1 MVASC
6 SDGPGAIIDAAI
18 VDGRAPDASS
28 GVDAVEADAAAIDA
42 PAAVDAA
49 TLDASVPDAATAID
63 AVESDAAALD
73 APVAVD
79 AAALDA
85 SPPDAAA
92 VVDAGAVV
100 DDAMVVGGPVS
111 TWTAASGLLPDALCV
126 PWTVGD
132 TSTPEQPLLSAGQL
146 TLGNDVD
153 SETLYYIHPEAVLA
167 MPAVLVIEA
176 RVRFVSGGSQTPSR
190 SGASI
195 SFSVG
200 ATDRKNALFIDDGV
214 VFLLSAENTRGPSAA
229 VATTDQVH
237 TYRIEVT
244 LATSAIQVFRDG
256 APILTGAAFVS
267 TYDVPTA
274 IYFGESSVVA
284 HGTSSWESVTHN
296 ALAPSPCP

>member
-1 MVASC
+1 M
-6 SDGPGAIIDAAI
+6 SDS
-18 VDGRAPDASS
+18 RKRL
-28 GVDAVEADAAAIDA
+28 
-42 PAAVDAA
+42 AA
-49 TLDASVPDAATAID
+49 TS
-63 AVESDAAALD
+63 
-73 APVAVD
+73 
-79 AAALDA
+79 
-85 SPPDAAA
+85 
-92 VVDAGAVV
+92 
-100 DDAMVVGGPVS
+100 S
-111 TWTAASGLLPDALCV
+111 TL
-126 PWTVGD
+126 GD

-167 MPAVLVIEA
+167 LPAVLVIEA
-176 RVRFVSGGSQTPSR
+176 RVQFVSGGSQTPSR

-200 ATDRKNALFIDDGV
+200 ATDQKNALFIDDGV

-237 TYRIEVT
+237 LYRIELT

-274 IYFGESSVVA
+274 IYFGEASVVA

-296 ALAPSPCP
+296 ALAPSACP

>member
-1 MVASC
+1 MAGLVAASC

-18 VDGRAPDASS
+18 VDGRGPDGGSGADALGADAATIDAP
-28 GVDAVEADAAAIDA
+28 AVVDAAAI
-42 PAAVDAA
+42 
-49 TLDASVPDAATAID
+49 
-63 AVESDAAALD
+63 D

-79 AAALDA
+79 AAAIDA
-85 SPPDAAA
+85 PAPDAAT

-100 DDAMVVGGPVS
+100 DDAMVVGGPLS

-126 PWTVGD
+126 PWTLGD

-153 SETLYYIHPEAVLA
+153 GETLYYLHPEAALA

-176 RVRFVSGGSQTPSR
+176 RVQFVSGGSQTPSR

-214 VFLLSAENTRGPSAA
+214 VFLLTAENTRGPSAA

-274 IYFGESSVVA
+274 IYFGEASVVA
-284 HGTSSWESVTHN
+284 HGTSIWESVTHN
-296 ALAPSPCP
+296 ALAPSACP